1 MGQSGFN
8 LAIVD
13 DPSGTAPCPMCRPY
27 VGHVVAL
34 SGDGSGSST
43 ITDADGVKRTEEI
56 KGTLADAVAHGLFHP
71 NCRCSLT
78 PWADG
83 HGAVATAGGK
93 PRGYV
98 ESGQPIAKQL
108 PIGTSADYRNEQKL
122 RGHERN
128 VRRATLRLAAVLD
141 PKAKTKAKT
150 HLAHARA
157 GLEAHVKATGV
168 TRLPGREKAGKA
180 R

>member
-1 MGQSGFN
+1 
-8 LAIVD
+8 
-13 DPSGTAPCPMCRPY
+13 
-27 VGHVVAL
+27 
-34 SGDGSGSST
+34 
-43 ITDADGVKRTEEI
+43 VKRTEEI

-108 PIGTSADYRNEQKL
+108 PIGTSADYRNEQRL
-122 RGHERN
+122 RQHERG
-128 VRRATLRLAAVLD
+128 VRRAHLRVASAVTPQAKAQGRLRLA
-141 PKAKTKAKT
+141 
-150 HLAHARA
+150 HAQA
-157 GLEAHVKATGV
+157 ALKAHVATTGV
-168 TRLPGREKAGKA
+168 TRLPHRERVGRA